1 MKITFDKFWKLLFL
15 GHMVYFRGRWDYKYS
30 KVFFNTLNQKTINE
44 SKTYDPSLYNG
55 GSLWSSL
62 GGVLSLFLG
71 ISFAMFF
78 EVSVLSETDTKTGTV
93 DHIDFPQVFEILIDF
108 FANVINFG
116 LGRTVGKDHHM
127 L

>member
-1 MKITFDKFWKLLFL
+1 MF
-15 GHMVYFRGRWDYKYS
+15 Y
-30 KVFFNTLNQKTINE
+30 NTLNQKTINE

-78 EVSVLSETDTKTGTV
+78 EVSFTITFYEADITNND
-93 DHIDFPQVFEILIDF
+93 IDFPQVFEILIDLI
-108 FANVINFG
+108 ANTINFV
-116 LGRTVGKDHHM
+116 LGKALGKDHHKM
-127 L
+127 

>member
-1 MKITFDKFWKLLFL
+1 MA
-15 GHMVYFRGRWDYKYS
+15 YFRGRWDYKYS

-93 DHIDFPQVFEILIDF
+93 DHIDFPQVFEILIDL

-116 LGRTVGKDHHM
+116 LGRTLGKGHHM